1 MAAAKHIPAKTIV
14 ALNDRQVF
22 TLNRDTNRKM
32 HPTPAPKG
40 YLPADADDNGKRD
53 NEWTLRGTKLVNYA
67 DYYAQFL
74 LGNRSFPGQP
84 SKFGLTPQQ
93 ADKVRDHV
101 RDRLMGAAKVNAVLP
116 LNNDD
121 VTKLVEKYTKEW
133 DAFANKAA

>member
-1 MAAAKHIPAKTIV
+1 MAATKHIAAKTIV

-40 YLPADADDNGKRD
+40 MLPGDADEKGKRD
-53 NEWTLRGTKLVNYA
+53 NEWNLRGATLVGYA

-84 SKFGLTPQQ
+84 SKFGLTPKQ

-101 RDRLMGAAKVNAVLP
+101 RDRMMEAAKIQTVLP

-121 VTKLVEKYTKEW
+121 VKALVEKLGKEW
-133 DAFANKAA
+133 DAFAAAS